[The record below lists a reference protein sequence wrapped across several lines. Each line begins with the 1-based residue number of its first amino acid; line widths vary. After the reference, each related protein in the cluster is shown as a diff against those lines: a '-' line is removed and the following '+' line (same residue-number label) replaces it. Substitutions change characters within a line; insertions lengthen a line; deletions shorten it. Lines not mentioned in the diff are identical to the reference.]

1 MKGGFTM
8 TTNDFPLDQHIE
20 RMREICE
27 KQISAMKS
35 AGIGD
40 ETKYQQM
47 RADNEALI
55 KMDIELMSRK
65 REVIKW

>member
-1 MKGGFTM
+1 M
-8 TTNDFPLDQHIE
+8 TTNNHPPLDQHIE
-20 RMREICE
+20 RMTAICE
-27 KQISAMKS
+27 QRIAVMKK

-55 KMDIELMSRK
+55 KMDMMLMSRQK
-65 REVIKW
+65 EMIKW